1 MTCEPF
7 VLFYFLFDIFHY
19 SFPFK
24 DDVVNEP
31 ESKKP
36 DVSTKN
42 DNECLLR
49 LTLEELFCSQATIIL
64 QCFNI
69 LKYSKKFFQ
78 KFGQKLMYKRCKE
91 KKKIILTSKRFYVS
105 LISIHHFR

>member
-36 DVSTKN
+36 DVSTKMIMN
-42 DNECLLR
+42 VYC
-49 LTLEELFCSQATIIL
+49 
-64 QCFNI
+64 
-69 LKYSKKFFQ
+69 
-78 KFGQKLMYKRCKE
+78 G
-91 KKKIILTSKRFYVS
+91 
-105 LISIHHFR
+105 